1 MKKISPVKNKSLRRR
16 PGYSLQLRLRTILVI
31 VIFGIL
37 CPCFFG
43 LGFFIRG
50 LIDIYSTTFSVVM
63 GAFLFAW
70 IVAGA
75 ALIKYKLDPLAEQLF
90 QGRDG
95 EIATGESLEELR
107 SFGWKVFHDFEYE
120 YAKGKKANID
130 HIVVAPQGVFLIETK
145 TVAKIEGD
153 NEKMTFDGK
162 QIIFQKSGKTISL
175 PVAQVEA
182 SAKYLQHFFFQRL
195 GLKIDIKQIVVYP
208 GWFMDWTREGA
219 IPHAPIWAC
228 PPCYVRSR
236 IQYEK
241 EPVLNQTDFERVCN
255 ELESANRI

>member
-1 MKKISPVKNKSLRRR
+1 MAGNSHKEIANFIWDICNLLRGPYKRNEYRKVILPLTVLRRFDATLE
-16 PGYSLQLRLRTILVI
+16 PTKAAVLKEFDGLKGKSETIVMARLKEVTGVPFYNLSRM
-31 VIFGIL
+31 
-37 CPCFFG
+37 
-43 LGFFIRG
+43 
-50 LIDIYSTTFSVVM
+50 TFN
-63 GAFLFAW
+63 
-70 IVAGA
+70 
-75 ALIKYKLDPLAEQLF
+75 
-90 QGRDG
+90 
-95 EIATGESLEELR
+95 LEELR
-107 SFGWKVFHDFEYE
+107 SFGWKVFHDLEFE

-175 PVAQVEA
+175 PVAQMEA